1 MIHTNDVR
9 QKWGPPHDDVWKL
22 CDEVDRL
29 RAENDEYRQMQKA
42 FKAHMRAVE
51 QVAAPL
57 AKDDG
62 EGGKWHMGRSALLVL
77 KDAVAE
83 VIRLRAVVQAAD
95 EVWRCQRCGGGGLIA
110 PGDWCQTCAG
120 DGLRVEWADDGSDLR
135 PLVEALAALEDQ

>member
-1 MIHTNDVR
+1 MSEYPIHDGGCACVE
-9 QKWGPPHDDVWKL
+9 
-22 CDEVDRL
+22 CEVDRL
-29 RAENDEYRQMQKA
+29 RAENAEYRQMQKA

-83 VIRLRAVVQAAD
+83 LIRLRPDAD
-95 EVWRCQRCGGGGLIA
+95 A
-110 PGDWCQTCAG
+110 
-120 DGLRVEWADDGSDLR
+120 
-135 PLVEALAALEDQ
+135 